1 MSVICEYKAPD
12 LFARYDIDEN
22 PEAKYFGMHI
32 HDQYEVYYLVSGEV
46 NYLVE
51 GHEYPLQPGMLMIMR
66 PGESHAAKILKKKTY
81 KRYYINFHATLLDE
95 IDPEYKLLRAFTDRE
110 LGCENLYSGAE
121 FENIFPLTL
130 FEAMHKEVGDEY
142 QKRLNVRIYLLLLL
156 EEINR
161 IFDKRENIGYQTM
174 ETLPER
180 MVAYVNAH
188 LTEELSVSSLADKF
202 YLSTSQFSRVFK
214 KATGASVWEYVIR
227 KRLTMA
233 KEAIRNGRC
242 AKEASILCGFGDYSV
257 FYRAYVKHFGCSP
270 TEEKGT

>member
-1 MSVICEYKAPD
+1 MSLCK
-12 LFARYDIDEN
+12 
-22 PEAKYFGMHI
+22 
-32 HDQYEVYYLVSGEV
+32 V
-46 NYLVE
+46 NYVDVVTQACSVLSRIIVSE
-51 GHEYPLQPGMLMIMR
+51 NAE
-66 PGESHAAKILKKKTY
+66 KKYAQVAIEFFSY

-188 LTEELSVSSLADKF
+188 LTEDEIKSMVGEQYAIVRHKAAATTEGIVKVYRKHLDKYF
-202 YLSTSQFSRVFK
+202 NRINNIKL
-214 KATGASVWEYVIR
+214 G
-227 KRLTMA
+227 
-233 KEAIRNGRC
+233 
-242 AKEASILCGFGDYSV
+242 
-257 FYRAYVKHFGCSP
+257 
-270 TEEKGT
+270 